1 MEWFLIAFAALA
13 IIDIAIA
20 ALAIIDLLT
29 VAFGPIRGTGFR
41 R

>member
-20 ALAIIDLLT
+20 ALVIIELLT

>member
-1 MEWFLIAFAALA
+1 MEWFLIAFAALV

-20 ALAIIDLLT
+20 ALVIIDLLT

-41 R
+41 Q

>member
-1 MEWFLIAFAALA
+1 MEWFLIAFAALV

-41 R
+41 Q

>member
-1 MEWFLIAFAALA
+1 MEWILIAFAALA